1 MFDDVR
7 QDAEHRMQSALDALS
22 RELAAVRTGR
32 ASASLVDRIQVEYYG
47 TLTPLNQ
54 VAGIS
59 VPEARTIMIQPWER
73 STIPHIERAL
83 QKSDLGLTPNSDGVV
98 IRLNIPTLT
107 EDRRKTLVKTVK
119 SRVEDGKVALRNVR
133 RDAVDSVKALL
144 KDKQITEDDER
155 RAHQE
160 LDTLT
165 RRFTD
170 EADRMGSAK
179 EAEVLEV

>member
-1 MFDDVR
+1 MIDDVR
-7 QDAEHRMQSALDALS
+7 QDAEHRMQGALDALG

-119 SRVEDGKVALRNVR
+119 SRVEDGKVAVRNVR

-155 RAHQE
+155 RTHQE

-170 EADRMGSAK
+170 EADRMGSVK